1 VIEIFKTDVY
11 LKWFNSLKSKKIQ
24 AILDMHIQRMRF
36 GNFGNSKP
44 IGKGLSELKISYQ
57 AGFRIYYKNQN
68 GKIVIL
74 LCGGDKSTQK
84 EDILKAHKIAQEI
97 LG

>member
-1 VIEIFKTDVY
+1 MIEIFKTDVY

-24 AILDMHIQRMRF
+24 AILDMHIERMRF

-44 IGKGLSELKISYQ
+44 IRKGLSELKISYQ

-84 EDILKAHKIAQEI
+84 EDVLKAHKIAQEI

>member
-1 VIEIFKTDVY
+1 VY

-24 AILDMHIQRMRF
+24 AILDMHIERMRF

>member
-1 VIEIFKTDVY
+1 MIEIFKTDVY

-24 AILDMHIQRMRF
+24 AILDMHIERMRF

-84 EDILKAHKIAQEI
+84 EDILKAHKIVQEI

>member
-1 VIEIFKTDVY
+1 VIEIFRTDVY

-24 AILDMHIQRMRF
+24 AILDMHIERMRF

>member
-1 VIEIFKTDVY
+1 MIEIFKTDVY

-24 AILDMHIQRMRF
+24 AILDMHIERMRF

-84 EDILKAHKIAQEI
+84 EDVLKAHKIAQEI

>member
-1 VIEIFKTDVY
+1 MIEIFKTDVY

-24 AILDMHIQRMRF
+24 AILDMHIERMRF

-84 EDILKAHKIAQEI
+84 EDILKAHKIAQEL

>member
-1 VIEIFKTDVY
+1 MIEIFKTDVY

-24 AILDMHIQRMRF
+24 AILDMHIERMRF

>member
-1 VIEIFKTDVY
+1 MIEIFRTDVY

-24 AILDMHIQRMRF
+24 AILDMHIERMRF

>member
-1 VIEIFKTDVY
+1 MIEIFKTDVY

>member
-1 VIEIFKTDVY
+1 MIEIFRTDVY

-24 AILDMHIQRMRF
+24 AILDMHIERMRF

-84 EDILKAHKIAQEI
+84 EDILKAHKIAQEL

>member
-1 VIEIFKTDVY
+1 MY

-24 AILDMHIQRMRF
+24 AILDMHIERMRF

-84 EDILKAHKIAQEI
+84 GDILQAHKIAQEI

>member
-1 VIEIFKTDVY
+1 MIEIRTTDKY
-11 LKWFNSLKSKKIQ
+11 TKWFDVLKDKKTQ
-24 AILDMHIQRMRF
+24 AIIDMHIDRMKL
-36 GNFGNSKP
+36 GNFGNSEP
-44 IGKGLSELKISYQ
+44 IGNGLSELKIHYQ

-84 EDILKAHKIAQEI
+84 EDILKAHKIAQEENV
-97 LG
+97 